1 MEELDLFK
9 SEKLALAVESLAE
22 SVIITDPGG
31 TITYVNPA
39 FESITGYSSEEAIGK
54 NPRILKSGQNPPEL
68 YKDMWDTLLKG
79 KRWHGK
85 VINKRKD
92 GSTFVADLTISP
104 IWSKTGRILSYVAVQ
119 HELTE
124 KLNAEEKAHLAT
136 QEYKVLHDV
145 AKALH
150 TPDGTKT
157 MLENVLKAIIN
168 FDELKVECKAG
179 IFLADNEHKV
189 LRLFAYVGKFSD
201 EFLEKEQKV
210 PYGECL
216 CGRAAASGEMI
227 VSNDCFTDD
236 RHDRIFDDMTS
247 HGHYIVPLQSQ
258 DTLIGILFLYTD
270 PHPPWY
276 ERSQEI
282 LLSIGGLIADAM
294 EKSRAEDR
302 QRETN
307 RELTAANEK
316 LKDLNELKN
325 KFLGI
330 AAHDLR
336 NPLYLIQAYSEA
348 LIQRDSFGPLTE
360 KQEKFLKSVYSSSKE
375 MAFLLNDLLDISK
388 IESGK
393 CVLEVNKA
401 DFNALLKKRFELH
414 QLMADKKNI
423 RLHLDLGQVPVF
435 SFDENRIMQP
445 VDNLISN
452 AIKYSPP
459 ESNVYIST
467 HYKGNLLE
475 FSVRDE
481 GPGLSPEDQKLVFG
495 EFQTLSAKPTG
506 GEKSTGLGLAIT
518 KKIVTLHGGE
528 VGLTSKPGKG
538 STFYF
543 TIPLN

>member
-9 SEKLALAVESLAE
+9 SDKLALAVESLAE
-22 SVIITDPGG
+22 SVVITDPGG

-39 FESITGYSSEEAIGK
+39 FESITGYSAAEAIGK

-68 YKDMWDTLLKG
+68 YKDMWNTLLEG
-79 KRWHGK
+79 KRWKGR

-92 GSTFVADLTISP
+92 GSTFIVDLTISP
-104 IWSKTGRILSYVAVQ
+104 IWSKAGRILYYVAVQ

-124 KLNAEEKAHLAT
+124 KLNAEEKARLVT
-136 QEYKVLHDV
+136 QEYEVLHEV

-150 TPDGTKT
+150 TSEGTKP
-157 MLENVLKAIIN
+157 MLENVLKALTH
-168 FDELKVECKAG
+168 FEELKVEYKAG
-179 IFLADNEHKV
+179 IFLADEEKKV
-189 LRLFAYVGKFSD
+189 LHLFAYVGNFSK
-201 EFLEKEQKV
+201 EFLEKDKEV

-247 HGHYIVPLQSQ
+247 HGHYIVPLQSH
-258 DTLIGILFLYTD
+258 DKLIGILFLYTD

-282 LLSIGGLIADAM
+282 LLSIGGLIADGI
-294 EKSRAEDR
+294 EQSRAEER
-302 QRETN
+302 QKKTN
-307 RELTAANEK
+307 QELTVANEK

-325 KFLGI
+325 EFLGI

-348 LIQRDSFGPLTE
+348 LIQRDSFGSLTE
-360 KQEKFLKSVYSSSKE
+360 KQKKILKIVLSSSKE
-375 MAFLLNDLLDISK
+375 MGSLLNDLLDISI

-393 CVLEVNKA
+393 VVLKKKKA
-401 DFNALLKKRFELH
+401 NLNTLLKKRIEFY
-414 QLMADKKNI
+414 QLMAHKKNI
-423 RLHLDLGQVPVF
+423 ELHLNLGQVPVC
-435 SFDENRIMQP
+435 SFDENRIIQS

-459 ESNVYIST
+459 KSNVYIT
-467 HYKGNLLE
+467 TQQKGNSLE
-475 FSVRDE
+475 VSVRDE
-481 GPGLSPEDQKLVFG
+481 G
-495 EFQTLSAKPTG
+495 
-506 GEKSTGLGLAIT
+506 
-518 KKIVTLHGGE
+518 
-528 VGLTSKPGKG
+528 
-538 STFYF
+538 
-543 TIPLN
+543 